1 MGKGQQKQI
10 FWKIP
15 RSFSF
20 SLRKT
25 SLAVKI
31 QAMHFRSGTYF
42 SNKTLPDKCKHW
54 SLSSFLKLPSARTK
68 KQKNRSLYLLGE
80 NLQLRYSSCQSEQ
93 IGKSPWTFAPQ
104 GQGWTGTQREA
115 DGPSCPGV
123 PRTPAQEEGSCC
135 ETEGNGKLFTLTNF
149 MLCCR
154 ILSKILICFW
164 GKISRYCHGSL
175 VRTQITLVPW
185 HV

>member
-15 RSFSF
+15 ESFSF

-31 QAMHFRSGTYF
+31 QATHFRSGTYF
-42 SNKTLPDKCKHW
+42 SSKALPDECKHW
-54 SLSSFLKLPSARTK
+54 SVLCLSLLSLNFLWHTPRNK
-68 KQKNRSLYLLGE
+68 KNRSLYLLGE

-104 GQGWTGTQREA
+104 GQGWTGTQQEA
-115 DGPSCPGV
+115 DSPSCPRV
-123 PRTPAQEEGSCC
+123 PRTPAQKEGNYC

-154 ILSKILICFW
+154 ILAKILICF
-164 GKISRYCHGSL
+164 
-175 VRTQITLVPW
+175 
-185 HV
+185 